1 MIVLTGGV
9 GFIGSCFLKTLND
22 KGIKD
27 IIVVD
32 RLGTDDKWK
41 NIVGKQFARYY
52 HKNEFFD
59 VLFDKNKFK
68 SEIDAIVHLGACSS
82 TTESDVD
89 YIMSNNLN
97 YSIKLATYAAEHNIK
112 FIYASSAATYGDGS
126 KGYSDTSIDGLRP
139 LNPYGLSKHL
149 FDQWVVDNGL
159 DTEFTGVKFFNV
171 FGPNEY
177 HKGDM
182 ASMIFKSFNQ
192 IQSTN
197 KVKLFKSNN
206 PDYHDGEQKRDFIFV
221 KDATSVLWNMLE
233 NKSTSGIFNLGT
245 GKART
250 WNDLASAVFTTLD
263 KETNIEYIDMPGNL
277 EGKYQNF
284 TQADIEKLKASPFA
298 VSFTELEDAIEDY
311 VTNYLNKS
319 FKNI

>member
-1 MIVLTGGV
+1 MIILTGGA
-9 GFIGSCFLKTLND
+9 GFIGSCFLKTLNAN
-22 KGIKD
+22 GIYD
-27 IIVVD
+27 VIVVD
-32 RLGTDDKWK
+32 RLGTADKWK
-41 NIVGKQFARYY
+41 NLVGKRFAGYY

-59 VLFDKNKFK
+59 VLLENTELSRD
-68 SEIDAIVHLGACSS
+68 IDAIVHLGACSS

-97 YSIKLATYAAEHNIK
+97 YSINLGTYAAEHNIK

-126 KGYSDTSIDGLRP
+126 NGYSDSSIDGLRP
-139 LNPYGLSKHL
+139 LNPYGFSKHL
-149 FDQWVVDNGL
+149 FDQWVMDNEL

-192 IQSTN
+192 IMNTG
-197 KVKLFKSNN
+197 KVSLFKSNS
-206 PDYHDGEQKRDFIFV
+206 PDFKDGEQKRDFVYV
-221 KDATSVLWNMLE
+221 KDATNVLWNMLE
-233 NKSTSGIFNLGT
+233 NKNTGGIFNLGT

-250 WNDLASAVFTTLD
+250 WNDLVAAVFNALGR
-263 KETNIEYIDMPGNL
+263 ETNIEYIDMPGKL

-284 TQADIEKLKASPFA
+284 TQADIRKLKASPFA
-298 VSFTELEDAIEDY
+298 IKFTELEDAVHDY
-311 VTNYLNKS
+311 VANYLNKS